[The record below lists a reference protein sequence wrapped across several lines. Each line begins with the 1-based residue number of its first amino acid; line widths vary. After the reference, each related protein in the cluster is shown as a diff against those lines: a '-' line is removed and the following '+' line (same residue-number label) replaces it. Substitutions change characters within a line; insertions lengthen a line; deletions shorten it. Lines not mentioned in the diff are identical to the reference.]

1 MLSAAIFHSPSNRPY
16 VLCTTSPSDER
27 WRHGGEWSF
36 ISAVADSPAS
46 VPPNLQFDFCQLG
59 KLEKGIVAGAGSSDG
74 KVVALR
80 NQKGQIKL
88 FSLNAKTD
96 GGLYSAL
103 EEPVVLKERLAAE
116 TVVSSGCLRFQ
127 SQDGRLFLFAVDL
140 QGKVIRTEIGAG

>member
-27 WRHGGEWSF
+27 WKHGGEWSF

-59 KLEKGIVAGAGSSDG
+59 KHEKGIVAGAGSSDG
-74 KVVALR
+74 KVVALL

-103 EEPVVLKERLAAE
+103 EEPVVLEKRLAAQ
-116 TVVSSGCLRFQ
+116 TVVSRGCLRFQ

-140 QGKVIRTEIGAG
+140 QGKVIRKEIGAG